1 MIEKEARN
9 NPMLSP
15 EGIRRAKGEV
25 LTPSSY
31 TLTLVDPI
39 PEDLRA
45 EDGQVMTSWIR
56 YWYHRDQ
63 EEKKMLRGHLETSF
77 NHLLDIRAVIGR

>member
-25 LTPSSY
+25 LTPLSY
-31 TLTLVDPI
+31 TLTLVEPI

-45 EDGQVMTSWIR
+45 EDGQVMNSWIR